1 MERYEE
7 SYDCYRA
14 LMKGHHDDYGLER
27 QANMAA
33 VVAMMHSIGSQ
44 KVVSTDVIVHVID
57 SHRFEFCHTVTWPN
71 LRFPG

>member
-7 SYDCYRA
+7 SYECYRA

-44 KVVSTDVIVHVID
+44 KVVSPF
-57 SHRFEFCHTVTWPN
+57 RFFLQLLFTN
-71 LRFPG
+71 F